1 MSRVEW
7 LQPAVDELTSIW
19 LKADSM
25 TRRAIT
31 LAARQIESA
40 LSVNPQEEGESRPA
54 GRRILFAEPLAVVF
68 EVDEANKLATI
79 VTVWQFGRRRGGQ
92 P

>member
-19 LKADSM
+19 LKSDSM

-31 LAARQIESA
+31 LAARQIENG
-40 LSVNPQEEGESRPA
+40 LSINPQEEGESRP
-54 GRRILFAEPLAVVF
+54 
-68 EVDEANKLATI
+68 
-79 VTVWQFGRRRGGQ
+79 
-92 P
+92 